1 MTFSWSCIMV
11 RAKMGNNINNMD
23 DANMSSIWLQGQ
35 KKLVKTAKKE
45 YEKKLNGRILLVF

>member
-1 MTFSWSCIMV
+1 MTFSWSGIMV

-45 YEKKLNGRILLVF
+45 YEKKQW

>member
-1 MTFSWSCIMV
+1 MTFSWSGIMV